1 MERQVCQPDLLC
13 QGKVTEQIILTA
25 MQDNQGIRS
34 SQFGFMKGR
43 CCLTNLISFHD
54 RVTHLEEEGKAVG
67 MFYLGFSLIPSK

>member
-1 MERQVCQPDLLC
+1 MPGEGHRADHFDCHNM
-13 QGKVTEQIILTA
+13 A

-43 CCLTNLISFHD
+43 CCLTTLISFHD